1 MRPSSKL
8 QTAPRVRL
16 CKHLKGK
23 ESSRIACWNAH
34 IGVESRP
41 KFVIETNIKFKSKA
55 FLHKCEPSSQ
65 KRESNQQMEKGKN
78 SGFEGIKELF
88 YINLDP

>member
-1 MRPSSKL
+1 M
-8 QTAPRVRL
+8 
-16 CKHLKGK
+16 
-23 ESSRIACWNAH
+23 
-34 IGVESRP
+34 ESRP

-65 KRESNQQMEKGKN
+65 KRDSNQQMEKGKS

-88 YINLDP
+88 YINLYPWKVYKEGFEHLRDQRLEDDD

>member
-1 MRPSSKL
+1 MLAGIPILEWK
-8 QTAPRVRL
+8 VG
-16 CKHLKGK
+16 H
-23 ESSRIACWNAH
+23 
-34 IGVESRP
+34 
-41 KFVIETNIKFKSKA
+41 KFVIETNIKLKSKA
-55 FLHKCEPSSQ
+55 FLHKCEPNSQ